1 VSDISEQAAGP
12 GVAPAKGAAAASGLL
27 FSGGPPQT
35 FETWLGLLRGAKPHF
50 VRRALFTVAVGWLPL
65 ATLTTL
71 RGDFV
76 GSDAANSFLVDFGV
90 HSRFLVAAP
99 LLVLAEA
106 ICVPRLAAIARQF
119 IDSDLVSQADHVRYD
134 AAVSSSQR
142 LMNSGVVE
150 AACAV
155 LAYVIVFA
163 VVKAT
168 PPSAVPSWHGLLNPF
183 VPSLA
188 GWWGLLISLPLLLV
202 LLLGW
207 LWRICVWARFLW
219 LMSRLELQLEPAHP
233 DHAGGVGFLGTS
245 LEAFLPIGFIVG
257 VICAGPV
264 ANQVVHHHV
273 HPLQFKSV
281 ALGAAIVVAILC
293 AAPLLVFLRRLLE
306 LRNLGALQY
315 GALALR
321 MDKRFRLKWLA
332 TDQTAQ
338 GTPEMS
344 DFTGTNAANSIAAS
358 AHAVQI
364 LPLEIKSVGLL
375 LVTTLLPFVP
385 VWLLAVPFDEVA
397 KKLSAF
403 LL

>member
-1 VSDISEQAAGP
+1 
-12 GVAPAKGAAAASGLL
+12 
-27 FSGGPPQT
+27 
-35 FETWLGLLRGAKPHF
+35 
-50 VRRALFTVAVGWLPL
+50 
-65 ATLTTL
+65 
-71 RGDFV
+71 
-76 GSDAANSFLVDFGV
+76 VDFGV

>member
-1 VSDISEQAAGP
+1 VSEISEQAARP
-12 GVAPAKGAAAASGLL
+12 GVARAKGAAAASGLL
-27 FSGGPPQT
+27 FSGGPPQG
-35 FETWLGLLRGAKPHF
+35 FESRLGLLRGAKPHF
-50 VRRALFTVAVGWLPL
+50 VRRALFTVTVGWLPL
-65 ATLTTL
+65 ALLTAV

-76 GSDAANSFLVDFGV
+76 GPDAANSFLADFGV
-90 HSRFLVAAP
+90 HCRFLLAAP

-119 IDSDLVSQADHVRYD
+119 IDCDLVSAADRGRYD
-134 AAVSSSQR
+134 AAVTSSQR
-142 LMNSGVVE
+142 LMNSRVVE

-155 LAYVIVFA
+155 LAYAIVFG

-168 PPSAVPSWHGLLNPF
+168 PASAVPSWHGLVNPF
-183 VPSLA
+183 VPTLA
-188 GWWGLLISLPLLLV
+188 GWWGLVVSLPLLLV

-219 LMSRLELQLEPAHP
+219 LMNRLQLQLEAAHP
-233 DHAGGVGFLGTS
+233 DRAGGVGFLGTS

-264 ANQVVHHHV
+264 ANQVVHRHV
-273 HPLQFKSV
+273 QPLQFKSV
-281 ALGAAIVVAILC
+281 ALGAAVVVAILC

-306 LRNLGALQY
+306 LRSRGALQY
-315 GALALR
+315 GALALH
-321 MDKRFRLKWLA
+321 MDRRFRLKWVG
-332 TDQTAQ
+332 TDHTTE
-338 GTPEMS
+338 GTPDMS
-344 DFTGTNAANSIAAS
+344 DFTGTNAANSIAVS
-358 AHAVQI
+358 ARAVQV
-364 LPLEIKSVGLL
+364 LPLDMKSVGLL

-385 VWLLAVPFDEVA
+385 VWLLAVPFTEVA